1 MSTQKIIACLIS
13 QKNIKAKNYTITP
26 VYEEYLYGS
35 TILSGYYVS
44 GYDENT
50 HKTFSAYICVENETV
65 YELNWN

>member
-13 QKNIKAKNYTITP
+13 QKNIKAKNCTITP

-35 TILSGYYVS
+35 TILSGYHIK

-50 HKTFSAYICVENETV
+50 HRTFFAYFCVENETV